1 MFETSKVNATESM
14 KVENRQETYRQ
25 LKLETRS
32 IIKHIFAVYYVFVQ
46 VQFVTSKRELD
57 I

>member
-1 MFETSKVNATESM
+1 M